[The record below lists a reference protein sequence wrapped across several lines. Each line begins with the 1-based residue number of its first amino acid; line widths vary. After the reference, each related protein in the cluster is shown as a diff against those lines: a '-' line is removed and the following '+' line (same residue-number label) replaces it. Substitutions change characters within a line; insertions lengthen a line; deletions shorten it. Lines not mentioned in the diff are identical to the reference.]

1 MVIIKNILWSSFI
14 LFSSYKTS
22 KDRVDD
28 GPDNIAWAFF
38 KPSHQ
43 PGPQFDRLIWNQKQ
57 NLQSG
62 KQFFQLFL
70 TYDLDFQTCIFTN
83 IYMQKLIFI
92 SIIHMVTN
100 LVLEWSWET
109 RGNVYIYCCIIL
121 HGLPQS
127 HTLFP
132 FLEYSSRPMFT
143 PMGRAFGT
151 RLRQLRKQQPC
162 ILCCKRCNLPTN
174 KRPKIQTSMY
184 CKICSNYFCQNDSR
198 LCMIS
203 PWGARRR
210 SCYGEAI

>member
-1 MVIIKNILWSSFI
+1 MGQTISLEP
-14 LFSSYKTS
+14 FSSPPINQAPSLTGWFGTKNKTFRVANNFSAFSHIWFGFPDLHIYK
-22 KDRVDD
+22 
-28 GPDNIAWAFF
+28 
-38 KPSHQ
+38 H
-43 PGPQFDRLIWNQKQ
+43 
-57 NLQSG
+57 
-62 KQFFQLFL
+62 
-70 TYDLDFQTCIFTN
+70 

>member
-1 MVIIKNILWSSFI
+1 MIIIYSFQLLQDFQGQSWRWARQYRLS
-14 LFSSYKTS
+14 LFQALPSTRPPVWQADLEPKT
-22 KDRVDD
+22 
-28 GPDNIAWAFF
+28 
-38 KPSHQ
+38 KPSEWQ
-43 PGPQFDRLIWNQKQ
+43 TI
-57 NLQSG
+57 
-62 KQFFQLFL
+62 FQLFL

-109 RGNVYIYCCIIL
+109 KGNVYIYGCIIL